1 MSNSRK
7 NTRTSKDI
15 NLSVVEIVLVRR
27 LPTTATIMIIMVAIV
42 SVIVM
47 TVAIVVMNNVK
58 TKP

>member
-27 LPTTATIMIIMVAIV
+27 LPTTTTIMIIMVAIV
-42 SVIVM
+42 RVIVM